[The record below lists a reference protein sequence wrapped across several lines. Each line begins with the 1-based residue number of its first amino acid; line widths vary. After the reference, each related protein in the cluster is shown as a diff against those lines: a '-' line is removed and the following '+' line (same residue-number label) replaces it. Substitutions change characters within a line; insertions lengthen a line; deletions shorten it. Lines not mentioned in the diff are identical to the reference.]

1 MKGTIAITSNETIA
15 GNILTSNVSLVDK
28 KALDTRYKEI
38 CIFKIREEFV
48 LSQLFLEQMRE
59 QSVAFSILTNIF
71 YLSRQNGY
79 KDNYSIPRSFTE
91 VQHKVYYDAPIF
103 EQAGFEHMSQ
113 IFKDKNIPKADQ
125 NYW

>member
-48 LSQLFLEQMRE
+48 LSQSFLEQVRE
-59 QSVAFSILTNIF
+59 ESVAFSILTNIF

-79 KDNYSIPRSFTE
+79 KDHYSIPRSFTE
-91 VQHKVYYDAPIF
+91 VQHEVDYNATIF
-103 EQAGFEHMSQ
+103 EQAGFEHLIN
-113 IFKDKNIPKADQ
+113 IFKNFMK
-125 NYW
+125 